1 MQVCVQTRDGKR
13 SLYKSDRYGTAGDL
27 KLQIGKVLH
36 VPMGFS
42 RLVFKKMILKNRVK
56 LEDIGVK
63 HMSTLELYW
72 QPVIAT
78 EKRMREIEL
87 EEELKALEGLLV
99 HEHMTESYDQML
111 KTGGISKS
119 RLNHLRLVKAAS
131 AASLI
136 QPVPAPAPGI
146 PALAGDG
153 TNDQSLKKNDEQD
166 LEVSSEISDD
176 EVELWDML
184 QNNSN
189 RTSPD
194 ELPCKDE
201 LDELAVSDAVLELE
215 PVVQVQPKLEAKD
228 SQDWSKLEVRKES
241 RDWSQL
247 EEQKESSELNEPK
260 TWDEFLADSDTDT
273 NNEEIIANSH

>member
-13 SLYKSDRYGTAGDL
+13 SLYKSHRYGTAGDL
-27 KLQIGKVLH
+27 KLQIGQVLH

-42 RLVFKKMILKNRVK
+42 RLVFKKMILKNRDK
-56 LEDIGVK
+56 LEDVGVK
-63 HMSTLELYW
+63 HMSTLDLYW
-72 QPVIAT
+72 QPLIAT

-119 RLNHLRLVKAAS
+119 RLNHLRLVEAAS

-136 QPVPAPAPGI
+136 QPVPSPAPFI

-153 TNDQSLKKNDEQD
+153 TNDQSLEKDDEKD

-184 QNNSN
+184 RNNSN
-189 RTSPD
+189 QSSPD

-201 LDELAVSDAVLELE
+201 LAVSGAVLELE

-228 SQDWSKLEVRKES
+228 SQDWSKLEVRQES

-247 EEQKESSELNEPK
+247 EEQKESSELNEPQ
-260 TWDEFLADSDTDT
+260 TWDEILEDSDTDT
-273 NNEEIIANSH
+273 NNEQIIANSH